1 MMWRV
6 YVNACST
13 WKHAANSLRLSFLC
27 HQRIFN
33 LSSPVLKSIQDG
45 YLFFSEWYDELTD
58 KG

>member
-1 MMWRV
+1 M
-6 YVNACST
+6 
-13 WKHAANSLRLSFLC
+13 HAVPGSMPQTLSFLC